1 MTAVRH
7 NPAKWSRNTQQAG
20 ADYAAGVQSPRVSWS
35 QATEASEENYSAGVN
50 DAIARGAFAK
60 GVSKAGDAKWK
71 RGVDEKGRTRFQQGA
86 AVSQSDYDRG
96 FAPFKS
102 VIEGVTLAPRGPK
115 GQNYG
120 RVQAI
125 GDALRS
131 AKVAA

>member
-7 NPAKWSRNTQQAG
+7 NPSKWSRNTQASG
-20 ADYAAGVQSPRVSWS
+20 ADYASGVQNPRTSWS
-35 QATEASEENYSAGVN
+35 QATEAAEGNYQAGVN

-60 GVSKAGDAKWK
+60 GVSAAGDSKWK

-86 AVSQSDYDRG
+86 AVSQTDYDRG

-120 RVQAI
+120 RSQAI
-125 GDALRS
+125 GEALRA
-131 AKVAA
+131 AKVGA

>member
-7 NPAKWSRNTQQAG
+7 NPAKWASRTQASG
-20 ADYAAGVQSPRVSWS
+20 AEYAAGVQNPRVSWS
-35 QATEASEENYSAGVN
+35 QAAAAAEGNFSAGVN
-50 DAIARGAFAK
+50 DAIARGAFGK
-60 GVSKAGDAKWK
+60 GVSKAGDSKWK

-102 VIEGVTLAPRGPK
+102 VIEGVTLQPRGPK

-120 RVQAI
+120 RTQAI
-125 GDALRS
+125 GEALR
-131 AKVAA
+131 AAAQQA